1 MHKSFPRRVRKVSF
15 AELGDV
21 GVVLGEELSYFSEL
35 ASHEPASHEP
45 ASHEPTSHEP
55 ASHKPA
61 SKTSF

>member
-15 AELGDV
+15 AELGAV
-21 GVVLGEELSYFSEL
+21 GVVLGEELSYFSE
-35 ASHEPASHEP
+35 P
-45 ASHEPTSHEP
+45 ASHEPTSQEP